1 MLNQNQL
8 LSDRRRLR
16 FKLALQWLSSSS
28 SDLPML
34 YSGDI
39 GSIHRDIISGKHK
52 NYPLLPEEKIIIE
65 TQTAMLKENH
75 QTSYFTNQTLALMLY
90 LGSHQMAVEF
100 DVERLPDWLQTD
112 YWQFLL
118 LPPKIFHELNEV
130 DTYYRFIKNLV
141 DFLHQKIQLN
151 SSSNLW
157 QRIAILFTQKANFIS
172 LYFSKEN
179 LADLY
184 RKRAE
189 IAEFA
194 LNLSGF
200 KTDIFIPPP
209 SCGADKIRLGIYADS
224 ISPYTETFATLPIF
238 EHLNPEEFETFLY
251 VKRSDGNSL
260 ELFAKQLVNRFTVLP
275 ENLRTCSDVIR
286 SDNLDL
292 LFFSN
297 NTTAVTNHA
306 FILAN
311 HRLARKQIVH
321 FCQPATTG
329 IKHIDH
335 FLIGNGIHENG
346 TAANQYSE
354 NLVQL
359 KGSGL
364 CFDHHHQSSEANNPI
379 SRESLGVQNFATM
392 FISGANFFKIIPE
405 LRYLWAK
412 IIASVPNSTLVLYP
426 FGPAWSNS
434 YPRFTFID
442 AIEDVFL
449 KHQISTSR
457 LIVLEPLPSRTSI
470 ISLLRCADVYLD
482 AVPYSGSTSLLDPL
496 EAGLPPVVMQGDK
509 LRFNQGAAILKD
521 LGIAELVI
529 KNETE
534 YLHLALRLAYDKVFR
549 NRIRLAIS
557 TRMQDRPRFLNPR
570 SYGKEISCALKRI
583 LRSQPEFHGTQIQP
597 INPSTDRDTISL

>member
-1 MLNQNQL
+1 MNMKNQSQL
-8 LSDRRRLR
+8 LSDKHRLR
-16 FKLALQWLSSSS
+16 LKLALKWLKASY
-28 SDLPML
+28 SDLPQL
-34 YSGDI
+34 YAGDT
-39 GSIHRDIISGKHK
+39 GTLHRDIITGKYK
-52 NYPLLPEEKIIIE
+52 NHPLLPEETILIE
-65 TQTAMLKENH
+65 TLIAMLKDNR
-75 QTSYFTNQTLALMLY
+75 QTSCFMNQTLAAMLY
-90 LGSHQMAVEF
+90 LGSHQMPVEF
-100 DVERLPDWLQTD
+100 DVERLPDWFQLD
-112 YWQFLL
+112 YWHFLL
-118 LPPKIFHELNEV
+118 LPPQMFYEPNEV
-130 DTYYRFIKNLV
+130 DNYYVFFKELV
-141 DFLHQKIQLN
+141 ALLHQKIQLN
-151 SSSNLW
+151 PSSNLW
-157 QRIAILFTQKANFIS
+157 RRIAIIFTQKANFIP
-172 LYFSKEN
+172 LYFSRKN

-194 LNLSGF
+194 LNLGGF
-200 KTDIFIPPP
+200 EIDFCIPQPP
-209 SCGADKIRLGIYADS
+209 RAAYKIRLGIYADA
-224 ISPYTETFATLPIF
+224 IAPYTEIYASLPIF

-251 VKRSDGNSL
+251 VRQSDGNPL
-260 ELFAKQLVNRFTVLP
+260 ELYVKRLVDRFTVLP
-275 ENLRTCSDVIR
+275 ENIRTCPDFIR
-286 SDNLDL
+286 SDNLDV

-297 NTTAVTNHA
+297 NTTAVTNNA

-346 TAANQYSE
+346 KAADQFSE
-354 NLVQL
+354 NLVKL
-359 KGSGL
+359 EGSGL
-364 CFDHHHQSSEANNPI
+364 CFDLQNQFWEAKNQI
-379 SRESLGVQNFATM
+379 SRQRLGIHKNATM

-405 LRYLWAK
+405 LRHLWAV
-412 IIASVPNSTLVLYP
+412 ILSRVPDSKLVLYP

-434 YPRFTFID
+434 YPQPAFIN
-442 AIEDVFL
+442 AVEEVFL
-449 KHQISTSR
+449 KYQLSKSR
-457 LIVLEPLPSRTSI
+457 LIVLEPLPNRADI

-496 EAGLPPVVMQGDK
+496 EAGLSPVVMQGDK

-521 LGIAELVI
+521 LGIAGLVV

-534 YLHLALRLAYDKVFR
+534 YMHLALRLAHDKVFR

-583 LRSQPEFHGTQIQP
+583 LRSQPELHGT
-597 INPSTDRDTISL
+597 